1 MWVPCMSMWK
11 SDFDVSGPQWPAH
24 FICCGKESNPGLPG
38 MASMLVCSV
47 GSLSSSARIA
57 VGLSVSEAQTLVATL
72 VGQVL

>member
-38 MASMLVCSV
+38 MASSV
-47 GSLSSSARIA
+47 GSLSSSAGVA
-57 VGLSVSEAQTLVATL
+57 VGLSVSEAQTLVVTL